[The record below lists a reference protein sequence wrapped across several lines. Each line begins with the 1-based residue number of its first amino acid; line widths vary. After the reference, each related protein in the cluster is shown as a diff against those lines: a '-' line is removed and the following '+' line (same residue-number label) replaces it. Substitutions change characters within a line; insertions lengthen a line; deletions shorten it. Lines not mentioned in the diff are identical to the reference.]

1 MRPGS
6 FLDKL
11 ALRFKRGTMDQY
23 YGEVFGTPAAQY
35 VLADL
40 CREGGLLATTEGLS
54 GEQTLFQAGKRHMVT
69 HILAKLR
76 ALPEDVQRLGNLKPV
91 DPKDEGRIT

>member
-1 MRPGS
+1 MRPGD

-11 ALRFKRGTMDQY
+11 ALRFKRGTMDAHY
-23 YGEVFGTPAAQY
+23 DAVFDSPSGRI

-40 CREGGLLATTEGLS
+40 CREGGLLHTVEGLPAD
-54 GEQTLFQAGKRHMVT
+54 QVMFHAGKRHMVT

-76 ALPEDVQRLGNLKPV
+76 ALPQGVQQLGNLQGVEERPH
-91 DPKDEGRIT
+91 E